1 MTAKSQLVQ
10 EVIDE
15 LLENLKL
22 HSSIINDEVLASLS
36 ALSEKGKLADSSA
49 VHTAL
54 QNPAGIPK

>member
-15 LLENLKL
+15 LLENLKR
-22 HSSIINDEVLASLS
+22 HPTIINDEVLSALS
-36 ALSEKGKLADSSA
+36 SLSEKGKLADSSA

-54 QNPAGIPK
+54 QNPVGIPK